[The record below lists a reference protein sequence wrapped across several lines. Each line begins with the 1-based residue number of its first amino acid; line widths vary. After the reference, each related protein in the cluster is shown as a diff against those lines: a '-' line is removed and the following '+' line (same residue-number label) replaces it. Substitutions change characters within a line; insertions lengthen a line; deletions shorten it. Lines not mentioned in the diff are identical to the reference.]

1 MFLLLSEVLHIDVST
16 MLPPV
21 GTAFSE
27 SPVATGWTATD
38 DDFELI
44 DNDDDSLVDGDDS
57 DFHCND
63 NDNNN
68 DNSINDIIIENAIPP
83 NPYAKPYAE
92 TLGSYTT
99 YMVAVLL
106 CHKETV

>member
-16 MLPPV
+16 MLPQI

-27 SPVATGWTATD
+27 SPVATGSTATY

-57 DFHCND
+57 DFHCN
-63 NDNNN
+63 NN
-68 DNSINDIIIENAIPP
+68 DDNINDIIII
-83 NPYAKPYAE
+83 
-92 TLGSYTT
+92 L
-99 YMVAVLL
+99 VIV
-106 CHKETV
+106 

>member
-27 SPVATGWTATD
+27 SPVATGSTATD

-44 DNDDDSLVDGDDS
+44 DDDDDSLVDGDDS
-57 DFHCND
+57 DVHCND
-63 NDNNN
+63 NDNDN
-68 DNSINDIIIENAIPP
+68 DNNINNIIIIVN
-83 NPYAKPYAE
+83 
-92 TLGSYTT
+92 
-99 YMVAVLL
+99 V
-106 CHKETV
+106 

>member
-27 SPVATGWTATD
+27 SPVATGSTATD

-44 DNDDDSLVDGDDS
+44 DDDDDSLVDGDDS
-57 DFHCND
+57 DVHCND
-63 NDNNN
+63 NDNDNDSNSDNN
-68 DNSINDIIIENAIPP
+68 ISNITITVSVWV
-83 NPYAKPYAE
+83 
-92 TLGSYTT
+92 
-99 YMVAVLL
+99 VASQQQI
-106 CHKETV
+106 